1 MIWSKFTK
9 KRDFLH
15 FNEIWLMFRPIP
27 MYETNAIQL
36 YFLVRLFW
44 YLSQWSGSICS
55 IFCTRLYSKD
65 IHCDTLKECFFINNS
80 TFLGR
85 RRIGSLRFQLSDGLN
100 KAEKGKTY
108 TFNVRVKDLSIH
120 LERHERYL
128 FTLTKVEMAKKW
140 NQMGFFFKIWILLDM
155 FISSLLAKLKVS

>member
-1 MIWSKFTK
+1 MYLRPLMIFYIS
-9 KRDFLH
+9 
-15 FNEIWLMFRPIP
+15 
-27 MYETNAIQL
+27 
-36 YFLVRLFW
+36 
-44 YLSQWSGSICS
+44 
-55 IFCTRLYSKD
+55 
-65 IHCDTLKECFFINNS
+65 LKECSFIIYS

-140 NQMGFFFKIWILLDM
+140 NQMGFFKNLNPPGYVYFFAFGKTKGQLISEVFFFASKIKRIFLMD
-155 FISSLLAKLKVS
+155 ICPSL